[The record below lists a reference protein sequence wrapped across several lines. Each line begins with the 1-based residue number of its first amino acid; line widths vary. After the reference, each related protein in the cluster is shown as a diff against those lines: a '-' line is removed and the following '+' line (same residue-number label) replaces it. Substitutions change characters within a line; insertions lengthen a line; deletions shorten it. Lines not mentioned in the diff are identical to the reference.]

1 MIIIF
6 LMLNGSR
13 SFMYSGPH
21 LNINWYQRY
30 IITSV
35 GKGVLINGYSVDRGS
50 ETKIIIINPTTNEAL
65 EWSYQPLLPLDKY
78 ILHTIASI
86 KKPLHCQIRNTFV
99 YTTKALLKK
108 RVVDHQETI
117 VLSVMKS
124 TISFPWSKYADF
136 WLN

>member
-1 MIIIF
+1 
-6 LMLNGSR
+6 MLKGLR

-21 LNINWYQRY
+21 LNINWYQKY
-30 IITSV
+30 KSTSV

-50 ETKIIIINPTTNEAL
+50 ETIIIIINPTTNEAL

-78 ILHTIASI
+78 ILHTIVSV

-99 YTTKALLKK
+99 STTEAQMKK
-108 RVVDHQETI
+108 NVVDHQKTI
-117 VLSVMKS
+117 VLSILMS

-136 WLN
+136 WFNYHK